1 MGFSLIGRLGT
12 NNPPFEY
19 YLLTDAEGSVYNEA
33 LVQTSGRLTKCG
45 ATAVPE
51 FISVSARTAEAT
63 SVTLLPVIRVQD
75 TLEFAT
81 TSQATVASTLIGNK
95 VTLHTDGA
103 TVTAT
108 TASGVF
114 EISTTDG
121 VTTNSNVRGFFR
133 R

>member
-1 MGFSLIGRLGT
+1 MGFSLIGRLGS

-19 YLLTDAEGSVYNEA
+19 YLLTDGEGAVFNEA

-45 ATAVPE
+45 ATAAPE
-51 FISVSARTAEAT
+51 FISVCARTLEAT
-63 SVTLLPVIRVQD
+63 SVTLLPVIRVQE

-81 TSQATVASTLIGNK
+81 TSTATVAATLVGAK

-103 TVTAT
+103 SVTAT
-108 TASGVF
+108 TTSGVF
-114 EISTTDG
+114 EISNTDAVATT
-121 VTTNSNVRGFFR
+121 SNVRGFFR